1 MVPITPDSDFQGV
14 VARLL
19 RVQPEDLAFA
29 PLTGGV
35 SSDIWRV
42 DYAGRTVCAKRALP
56 RLRVKALWE
65 APVRRNAEEVRWL
78 TIART
83 CIGEQAGH
91 VIAHDSD
98 AGIAILEWYPPEQW
112 RNWKE
117 ALLAGNVD
125 ARVAAALGEALG
137 SLNTLAAR
145 TPAMATEFANHELF
159 DALRV
164 DPFFRHIAHR
174 YARMP
179 DVVEHLV
186 TARET
191 LVHGDFSP
199 KNVLVDRDGGIRIL
213 DAETATFGAAAFDP
227 GYLIAHLLLKH
238 ARVWEGAQVSDHALA
253 SQQALAAAVL
263 NFWQHF
269 RDRLGRIP
277 EKTMPA
283 DGRVIDIILA
293 MVLARIDGKSPV
305 DYLTSA
311 QQDRLRDQA
320 SALLASP
327 IAVTVEQFLERWL
340 DNRI

>member
-1 MVPITPDSDFQGV
+1 MVHTTPDPDFQGV

-19 RVQPEDLAFA
+19 HAQPEELVFA

-42 DYAGRTVCAKRALP
+42 DYADRTVCAKRALP

-78 TIART
+78 TVART
-83 CIGEQAGH
+83 CIGEQAGN
-91 VIAHDSD
+91 VIAHDPD
-98 AGIAILEWYPPEQW
+98 AGVALLEWYPPEQW

-125 ARVAAALGEALG
+125 TRVAAALGEALG

-159 DALRV
+159 DALRI
-164 DPFFRHIAHR
+164 DPFFKHIAHR

-179 DVVEHLV
+179 DVVEYLV

-199 KNVLVDRDGGIRIL
+199 KNVLVDRDGAIRIL
-213 DAETATFGAAAFDP
+213 DAETATYGAAAFDP
-227 GYLIAHLLLKH
+227 GYLTAHLLLKH
-238 ARVWEGAQVSDHALA
+238 ARVSEHALA
-253 SQQALAAAVL
+253 ASVL
-263 NFWQHF
+263 TFWYHF
-269 RDRLGRIP
+269 RHSLEHAPPPGVTAP
-277 EKTMPA
+277 AAPA
-283 DGRVIDIILA
+283 DARVIDIILA

-320 SALLASP
+320 SALLAAP
-327 IAVTVEQFLERWL
+327 PKMTIEHFLERWL
-340 DNRI
+340 DNRF

>member
-1 MVPITPDSDFQGV
+1 MSTTPDPDFQGV

-19 RVQPEDLAFA
+19 RVQPEDLVFA

-42 DYAGRTVCAKRALP
+42 DHAGHTVCAKRALP

-91 VIAHDSD
+91 VIAHDPD
-98 AGIAILEWYPPEQW
+98 AGVALLEWYPPEQW

-125 ARVAAALGEALG
+125 GRVAAALGEALG
-137 SLNTLAAR
+137 SLSILAAR

-179 DVVEHLV
+179 DIVEHLV

-199 KNVLVDRDGGIRIL
+199 KNVLVDSDGAIRIL

-227 GYLIAHLLLKH
+227 GYLTAHLLLKH
-238 ARVWEGAQVSDHALA
+238 ARVSEP
-253 SQQALAAAVL
+253 ALAASVL
-263 NFWQHF
+263 TFWRHF
-269 RDRLGRIP
+269 RARLEDTP
-277 EKTMPA
+277 EPIVPA
-283 DGRVIDIILA
+283 DARVIDIVLA

-305 DYLTSA
+305 DYLTA
-311 QQDRLRDQA
+311 TQQDRLRDQA
-320 SALLASP
+320 SALLAAP
-327 IAVTVEQFLERWL
+327 PKMTIEHFLERWL
-340 DNRI
+340 DHGF